1 MSTSEITHRRR
12 APRGQG
18 QLLRE
23 EIIAAAER
31 LLIERGSQEA
41 VSIRA
46 IADAV
51 GVTPP
56 SIYMHFADKDEL
68 FFAVCD
74 ARFEQLARQ
83 SNEAAADATGP
94 VDELRRRGEAYIR
107 FGLDNPEQYRILFLE
122 TSDDTVTMDEIAKW
136 AALADV
142 VDAAR
147 RGIDEGSIVAGNPL
161 LIALSLWA
169 TVHGLVSL
177 RITKPGIPWPP
188 DDELISYIVDNA
200 LLGIAPR

>member
-1 MSTSEITHRRR
+1 MSISGISHRRR

-74 ARFEQLARQ
+74 ARFEQLARL
-83 SNEAAADATGP
+83 SNEAAAGATGP

-107 FGLDNPEQYRILFLE
+107 FGLDNPEQYRILFLDA
-122 TSDDTVTMDEIAKW
+122 SADTVTMEEIAKW

-147 RGIDEGSIVAGNPL
+147 RGIDEGSIVAANPL
-161 LIALSLWA
+161 LVALSLWA

-188 DDELISYIVDNA
+188 DDELTGYILENA